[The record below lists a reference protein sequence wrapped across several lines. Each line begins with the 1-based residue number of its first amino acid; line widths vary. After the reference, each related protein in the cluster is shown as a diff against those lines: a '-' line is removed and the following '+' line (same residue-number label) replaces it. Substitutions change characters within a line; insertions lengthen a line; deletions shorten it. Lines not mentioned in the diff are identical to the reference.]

1 MPGGVGGV
9 ASRDAPYPD
18 RRAARGLNVLQ
29 NGATTWPQAKEK
41 YLLVARLAADRSF
54 AVRGSWMWLASPS
67 ARAGVAPGA
76 ANATSRRSIH
86 ATPQT
91 GGRNITRG
99 KLDIGAMNSR
109 RFRSPRRRGR
119 AARRQQVTESAPRMP
134 RYRSDEWIWPATSD
148 ETRSPSRSQR
158 RKIEP
163 RCRTAQSDESST
175 PWGPSTPP
183 GMASTNSIEGA
194 AATRGTV
201 LQSLRPGASYFPAQN

>member
-1 MPGGVGGV
+1 MP
-9 ASRDAPYPD
+9 PYPD